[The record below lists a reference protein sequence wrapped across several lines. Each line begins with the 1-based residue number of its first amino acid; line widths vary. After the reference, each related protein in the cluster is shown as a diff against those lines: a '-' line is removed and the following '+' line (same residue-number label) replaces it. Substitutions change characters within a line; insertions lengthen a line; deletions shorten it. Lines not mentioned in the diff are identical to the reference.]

1 MRRFSI
7 FTLCLMMMLS
17 LFIIPTSAYVFTD
30 DPISDPNEYR
40 LMRKMEAQILN
51 NTTMPANISSDAPSL
66 QLDQAVRTY
75 IFTPEE
81 FLSQVQDGT
90 VTRPGEDAS
99 YSWEVPI
106 YFDEETGAYKQT
118 SFGYLSNGSFEYITY
133 SAPSNEYNDRQ
144 YLFHPE
150 ETLSL
155 LYSAGISENAD
166 IYVFSLSNV
175 SVDFVIA
182 EEDGNFWVVPY
193 ASRPDFLDLKN
204 GTVMTLDAFAE
215 KLDAYM
221 NETSGGGPLSGG
233 GGGGGRMSF
242 DISSISPLWWLAGGF
257 LLCVAV
263 YCFWCYSP
271 KKSKNSDHS
280 TS

>member
-1 MRRFSI
+1 MI
-7 FTLCLMMMLS
+7 AIP
-17 LFIIPTSAYVFTD
+17 LFVISASAYVYTD

-40 LMRKMEAQILN
+40 LMRKMEAQILDD
-51 NTTMPANISSDAPSL
+51 TAMPASISSDAPSL

-106 YFDEETGAYKQT
+106 YFDEETGGHQYA
-118 SFGYLSNGSFEYITY
+118 SFGYLADGSFEYIIATASDNKFGY
-133 SAPSNEYNDRQ
+133 TDF
-144 YLFHPE
+144 LFYPE
-150 ETLSL
+150 DTLDL
-155 LYSAGISENAD
+155 LYDAEVKESAD
-166 IYVFSLSNV
+166 IYVIHLSNV
-175 SVDFVIA
+175 KINLVIA

-233 GGGGGRMSF
+233 GGGGRMSF